1 MRSSFIQPF
10 SLSVFYLLLAS
21 CTGGTWFHSYKPLP
35 AEGWDRRDTVCFDL
49 PQAEEDINGTLTIG
63 LRTIA
68 HVGIQDVVLAVEQC
82 LVEPDAYRQDTIRY
96 PLTDS
101 EGEALVKGVNF
112 RQYETQQ
119 LPISMKK
126 GQGGSV
132 RIHHLMRREDI
143 SGFTEIGIKIKER
156 Y

>member
-1 MRSSFIQPF
+1 MRPSFLHPF
-10 SLSVFYLLLAS
+10 ILSISCFFLSACTDDVLL
-21 CTGGTWFHSYKPLP
+21 HSYKSLP

-49 PQAEEDINGTLTIG
+49 SQADKDINGTLTLG

-82 LVEPDAYRQDTIRY
+82 FVEPYAYRQDTIRY
-96 PLTDS
+96 PLTDA
-101 EGEALVKGVNF
+101 EGNTLVKGVNF

-126 GQGGSV
+126 GQSGSV
-132 RIHHLMRREDI
+132 RIHHLMRREEI
-143 SGFTEIGIKIKER
+143 SGFTEIGIKIEKH
-156 Y
+156 